1 MNHEQL
7 SKRLE
12 RVASYI
18 PAGSVLADIGSDH
31 AYLPC
36 YSILNNQASKAI
48 AGEVSDGPFNSARQQ
63 VRQTGLDQSISVR
76 KGDGLEVLAPGE
88 ATCVT
93 IAGMGGTLIASILE
107 NGKEKLRSV
116 ERLILQPNVGAI
128 NVRLWL
134 MENKWELINEE
145 ILEED
150 GKIYEIII
158 AEKGE
163 SLQPYQKEKEAGLLF
178 GPFLMK
184 QKNEVFRKK
193 WSMEQEHWRKILQQI
208 EESGQGDSVLEK
220 RKELAARIAMAEEAL
235 KD

>member
-18 PAGSVLADIGSDH
+18 PEGSVLADIGSDH

-48 AGEVSDGPFNSARQQ
+48 AGEVSDGPYNSARQQ

-76 KGDGLEVLAPGE
+76 KGDGLEVLESGE
-88 ATCVT
+88 ATCIT

-107 NGKEKLRSV
+107 NGKVKLESV
-116 ERLILQPNVGAI
+116 ERLILQPNVGAY
-128 NVRLWL
+128 NVRQWL
-134 MENKWELINEE
+134 MDNNWAIINEE

-150 GKIYEIII
+150 GKIYEIIV
-158 AEKGE
+158 AEKGDP
-163 SLQPYQKEKEAGLLF
+163 LKLYQDKKDAGLLF
-178 GPFLMK
+178 GPFLLK
-184 QKNEVFRKK
+184 EKNPVFRKK
-193 WSMEQEHWRKILQQI
+193 WSMEQEHWKKILKQI
-208 EESGQGDSVLEK
+208 EESGQGEAVAEK
-220 RKELAARIAMAEEAL
+220 REELAARIEMAEEAL
-235 KD
+235 KE